1 MKVIQL
7 TPGAGAMYCGNCL
20 RDNALVAAMRSGGHD
35 AVMIPLYLPLTLD
48 ESDLSLENPVFFSGI
63 NVYLEQIIPI
73 FRRMPAWLHQLLS
86 HRFLLKLAAGKAAST
101 RPQQV
106 GKLTVSMLQGE
117 NGNQARELADLVN
130 YLKSDHANPPDV
142 ICLSNAMLI
151 GMAHQIQ
158 SQLQTPV
165 VCMLQG
171 EDDFLDSL
179 PPQEKE
185 IAWDLIKDK
194 ARSIPAFVAPTR
206 YFAQKMASR
215 LNLADSQLHI
225 IPNGIQPQGFV
236 PTTFSAPRTIG
247 FFARMCREKGLHILV
262 DAFILLKKDPEFADV
277 QLAVGGSCGPTDKI
291 LVDALQTKLKQENL
305 LPFVQFHPNLSKLE
319 KIEFFSRLHI
329 FSAPATYSEAFGL
342 YLLEAMAAGV
352 PCVQPNVSGFHE
364 LIVPHNAGWCY
375 DSHDATSLSLTLKS
389 ALRQPD
395 ELVNRGHNGS
405 IAVQNTFHIQKIAQ
419 RYIDLFASLSPTP
432 DK

>member
-20 RDNALVAAMRSGGHD
+20 RDNALVAAMRLGGHD

-63 NVYLEQIIPI
+63 NVYLEQILPV
-73 FRRMPAWLHQLLS
+73 FRKMPAWLHQLLS

-117 NGNQARELADLVN
+117 NGNQARELKDLIHF
-130 YLKSDHANPPDV
+130 LKSDSIKPPDV
-142 ICLSNAMLI
+142 LCLSNAMLI

-158 SQLQTPV
+158 SQLHIPV

-179 PPQEKE
+179 PPQEME

-206 YFAQKMASR
+206 YFAQKMSSR
-215 LNLADSQLHI
+215 LNLSDSQLHI

-236 PTTFSAPRTIG
+236 QTTFSAPRTIG
-247 FFARMCREKGLHILV
+247 FFARMCRAKGLHTLV
-262 DAFILLKKDPEFADV
+262 DAFTLLKKDPEFADV
-277 QLAVGGSCGPTDKI
+277 QLAIGGSCGPNDKI
-291 LVDALQTKLKQENL
+291 LVDSLHIKLKQENL
-305 LPFVQFHPNLSKLE
+305 HPSVQFHPNLTKQE
-319 KIEFFSRLHI
+319 KIDFFSRLHI
-329 FSAPATYSEAFGL
+329 FSVPANYSEAFGL
-342 YLLEAMAAGV
+342 YLLEAMASGV

-375 DSHDATSLSLTLKS
+375 DSNDATSLSLSLKS
-389 ALRQPD
+389 ALRKPD
-395 ELVNRGHNGS
+395 ELIKRGQNGVNAIH
-405 IAVQNTFHIQKIAQ
+405 NTFHIQKIAQ
-419 RYIDLFASLSPTP
+419 RYLDLFASLIPIP